1 MSTAVRESQPAGA
14 ADADAAEARPAADP
28 AVEAPAVDAP
38 AVTARVTDQIR
49 DAIVRGE
56 YAPNQRLIEADLS
69 ATFAAS
75 RATVRTALL
84 ELASEG
90 LVERLPNRGS
100 RVRAIS
106 LDEAIEIIEVRMGV
120 EGLCAAKTAEHLTD
134 AEAAEFE
141 GLREEMFAAV
151 ADGDLVEYSRLH
163 QRLDLRIR
171 ELSRHATASDVL
183 ARLHAQSVR
192 HQFKLSSRP
201 QRAKVSVLQHAAI
214 IDAIV
219 ARDADAAERAVHEHL
234 HSVVDAL
241 REIA

>member
-1 MSTAVRESQPAGA
+1 MSIAVREPQVADTADASETDA
-14 ADADAAEARPAADP
+14 ADTAE
-28 AVEAPAVDAP
+28 
-38 AVTARVTDQIR
+38 ARVTDLIR

-56 YAPNQRLIEADLS
+56 YSPNQRLIEADLS
-69 ATFAAS
+69 STFGAS

-120 EGLCAAKTAEHLTD
+120 ESLCAAK
-134 AEAAEFE
+134 AAEKISDADAAALE
-141 GLREEMFAAV
+141 QLRDEMTVAV

-163 QRLDLRIR
+163 QYLDVRIR
-171 ELSRHATASDVL
+171 ELSGHATASDVL

-201 QRAKVSVLQHAAI
+201 ARAKVSVLQHAAI

-219 ARDADAAERAVHEHL
+219 ARDAERAERAVREHML
-234 HSVVDAL
+234 SVIDAL
-241 REIA
+241 RELA

>member
-1 MSTAVRESQPAGA
+1 MSTVVGEAAPVAEAEATAEASVAPAIAGVAAV
-14 ADADAAEARPAADP
+14 AAEPS
-28 AVEAPAVDAP
+28 
-38 AVTARVTDQIR
+38 VTDVIR

-69 ATFAAS
+69 TTFGAS

-84 ELASEG
+84 ELAGEG

-106 LDEAIEIIEVRMGV
+106 LDEAIEILEVRMRV
-120 EGLCAAKTAEHLTD
+120 EGLCAAKAAANVTDDEIAELRRLRDEMTESV
-134 AEAAEFE
+134 AE
-141 GLREEMFAAV
+141 
-151 ADGDLVEYSRLH
+151 GDLVEYSRLNR
-163 QRLDLRIR
+163 RLDVRIR

-183 ARLHAQSVR
+183 GRLHAQIVR

-219 ARDADAAERAVHEHL
+219 GRDAAAAEQAVRSHL
-234 HSVVDAL
+234 QSVIDAL
-241 REIA
+241 RELAS